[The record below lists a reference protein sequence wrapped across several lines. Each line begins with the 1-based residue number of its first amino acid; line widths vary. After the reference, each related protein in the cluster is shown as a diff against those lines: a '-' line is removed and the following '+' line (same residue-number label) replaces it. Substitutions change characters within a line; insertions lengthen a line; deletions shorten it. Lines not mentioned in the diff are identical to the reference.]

1 MTFAQLMELAMMTAK
16 TAMTTAKTVASISA
30 TVGRLKE
37 ATTKN
42 VTSID
47 SLVELTEENAASRDL
62 LAAPLDALL
71 ANIEREDIEEGART
85 TPLVVASCTP
95 SAVAGNLQKAPATP
109 HDVAST
115 QLLAV
120 VYNIQLA
127 CAPPLVGASSLPST
141 VGGNLPKMDDPTH
154 PPKPTPMSYV
164 GTVLSEM
171 GGDSWLALIVLS
183 TMWGV
188 ISCHLLCLWVRYS
201 QRWGGIVR
209 LCRLF
214 HRRHRLLSWLPLG
227 SKPRRPTTANRL
239 VIALVVAINL
249 VLLITT
255 TRHLPPAFYQCWGGL
270 L

>member
-1 MTFAQLMELAMMTAK
+1 MEDEHHHVATTTVPAMTFAQLMELAMMTAK

-95 SAVAGNLQKAPATP
+95 SAVAGNLQRAPATP

-171 GGDSWLALIVLS
+171 GGDCPPVSLVPSATSAPQLAAIGIQ
-183 TMWGV
+183 TKKA
-188 ISCHLLCLWVRYS
+188 HNS
-201 QRWGGIVR
+201 QPP
-209 LCRLF
+209 
-214 HRRHRLLSWLPLG
+214 RHRTGCRHQPRAPDHHNEAPPSSLLPML
-227 SKPRRPTTANRL
+227 
-239 VIALVVAINL
+239 
-249 VLLITT
+249 
-255 TRHLPPAFYQCWGGL
+255 GGL